1 MWSSTSAGGHIT
13 CLPQGRERGTGAAC
27 TELDSGSEPIDSLH
41 ESLRWAGETDHG
53 ILWAAGNGVRDWHSR
68 QALPVPIVV
77 KILGLIQPRK
87 PRMLESWGGS
97 CPPPGSPTCPFCL
110 PDGDRAS
117 ALPLPTFHR
126 SFSTSFSLCSPS
138 VYLGRGCPVAY
149 TMERWIKRFPSP
161 PAPQGGGSVLAAL
174 GCWGAGSHLH
184 TGTV

>member
-77 KILGLIQPRK
+77 KIRGLIQPRK

-126 SFSTSFSLCSPS
+126 VSPHLSPS
-138 VYLGRGCPVAY
+138 VPHPCI
-149 TMERWIKRFPSP
+149 W
-161 PAPQGGGSVLAAL
+161 GGGAL
-174 GCWGAGSHLH
+174 SHTLWKDGSSASLLPQLPRV
-184 TGTV
+184 GEVF